1 MVQGSAQSRKNNE
14 AARIALAD
22 ILTYEMSDPRLQTL
36 TISGVTVSS
45 DRSVV
50 SAYILAD
57 RVDEANA
64 LAGLESAKGRIRS
77 LLGAR
82 LGWKNTPELRFFMDT
97 MMEDAARINAVLA
110 DRPESLDVEKDEDG
124 YPIEEEPEDQ

>member
-82 LGWKNTPELRFFMDT
+82 LGWKNTPELRFFIDT

-110 DRPESLDVEKDEDG
+110 DRPDSLDVEKDEDG
-124 YPIEEEPEDQ
+124 YPIEEESEDK

>member
-22 ILTYEMSDPRLQTL
+22 ILTFEVSDPRLQTL
-36 TISGVTVSS
+36 TVSGVTVSS

-57 RVDEANA
+57 RVVEEDAM
-64 LAGLESAKGRIRS
+64 AGLESAKGRIRS

-82 LGWKNTPELRFFMDT
+82 LGWKNTPQIRFFMDS
-97 MMEDAARINAVLA
+97 MMEDAARIDAVLA
-110 DRPESLDVEKDEDG
+110 DRPPTLEIEKDDEG
-124 YPIEEEPEDQ
+124 HPIEEESENL

>member
-82 LGWKNTPELRFFMDT
+82 LGWKNTPELRFFIDT

-110 DRPESLDVEKDEDG
+110 DRPDSLDVEKDEDG
-124 YPIEEEPEDQ
+124 YPIEEESEDQ